1 MDPVLVNGELTKP
14 LRTEAE
20 ARADR
25 EKREADYIA
34 REAVRLEQMQF
45 NRLFGAMLGG
55 VK

>member
-1 MDPVLVNGELTKP
+1 MSTFGKTMDEHNRD
-14 LRTEAE
+14 RTEAQ
-20 ARADR
+20 AIADR

-45 NRLFGAMLGG
+45 NRLFGG